1 VSLYRQPGR
10 TATRTLVLI
19 VLATIVV
26 AGGVGYAIGRSTAP
40 DPSLAD
46 QVSDLRS
53 DLRPATQAF
62 EFMPNEYSQAVRGGR
77 VVSAAE
83 YKGVQSSL
91 DRARTAVDGA
101 ASDLRA
107 LDAEQAAAI
116 ERSLAALRVAV
127 ERRADPVQVEQL
139 AGAARDSVR
148 AAVGG

>member
-1 VSLYRQPGR
+1 
-10 TATRTLVLI
+10 
-19 VLATIVV
+19 
-26 AGGVGYAIGRSTAP
+26 
-40 DPSLAD
+40 
-46 QVSDLRS
+46 
-53 DLRPATQAF
+53 
-62 EFMPNEYSQAVRGGR
+62 
-77 VVSAAE
+77 VSAAE

-91 DRARTAVDGA
+91 DRARTAIDGA
-101 ASDLRA
+101 AADLRA